1 LQFKDYK
8 LMIYSIQ
15 MEKIMNA
22 KIIILFVLISTN
34 IFGENKDINTTTI
47 PCEHH
52 LIKILYGKPTPKAL
66 KLVQENKII
75 LGGCKVRDNAPRYYC
90 TKCKKKF

>member
-1 LQFKDYK
+1 
-8 LMIYSIQ
+8 
-15 MEKIMNA
+15 MNV
-22 KIIILFVLISTN
+22 KIIIFFILVSTN
-34 IFGENKDINTTTI
+34 IFGENKDINTTR

-75 LGGCKVRDNAPRYYC
+75 LGGCILRDNAPRYYC
-90 TKCKKKF
+90 TKCKKKFNSVISK